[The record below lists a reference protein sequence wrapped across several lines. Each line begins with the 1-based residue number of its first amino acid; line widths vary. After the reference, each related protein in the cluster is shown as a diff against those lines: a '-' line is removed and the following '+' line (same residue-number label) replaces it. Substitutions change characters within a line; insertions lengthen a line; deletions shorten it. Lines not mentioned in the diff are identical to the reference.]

1 MNNFIL
7 IGLLQ
12 NVAILLSFS
21 MLYDYVWVKYED
33 NRNIYTK
40 IFTGLIL
47 GGIGFVLMVTPWTLY
62 PGLVFD
68 TRSIMLSISGLFF
81 GPIPTLVAMLVTG
94 TIRFVMGGDG
104 MWMGVSVILSSGLI
118 GILWGKLR
126 NSNKEEI
133 GHKEL
138 LFLGL
143 AVHIIMLVCT
153 LFLPS
158 NKILST
164 LKTISIPVII
174 LYPLGTMILGRLL
187 VKQKESRNMRKALKE
202 SEERWQFALEGSGDG
217 VWDWDAVTNEVY
229 FSKQWKAM
237 LGYSENEISNQL
249 YEWDKRIHPEDKEK
263 AYNNLNKHLRGET
276 ELYYDEH
283 RLLCKNGTY
292 KWILD
297 RGKVME
303 RDEKG
308 NPLRVIGTHKD
319 ISEQKAYE
327 LRLKESN
334 EEYVSLNEEYLA
346 QNEELEENLLRNEKL
361 IRELEKAKLKAEES
375 DRLKSAFLANMS
387 HEIRTPMNAIIGF
400 SELLSNIKSKEK
412 FDMFIAH
419 IKNSGRKLL
428 RIIDD
433 IIDISKIESNQLTLK
448 YVLSGVY
455 NLIEESALFF
465 NESNLNEYRKDIRIV
480 HSTSPKL
487 SGLTIKTDPIR
498 LKQIIDNFIS
508 NALKYSDKGQID
520 VSFELDQENNK
531 IVFKVKDEGIGIPL
545 QDQKLIFERFMQSEN
560 RKMKEGTGLG
570 LSICKGIAEIMNG
583 EIWLES
589 EPGKGSVFYL
599 SLPLIESDEE
609 KNDKIMPNEVT
620 KNNDLSNV
628 LIYVA
633 EDDFAS
639 FLLIQEILI
648 PTKAIIKHAKNGK
661 ILMEMIK
668 ENAPSLI
675 LLDINMPEMNG
686 FDFMKEFKDMGLNI
700 PVIAQTAYA
709 MKEEKEKC
717 LNSGCDDYI
726 SKPLDAEILLEKVL
740 FHSKIKGA

>member
-1 MNNFIL
+1 
-7 IGLLQ
+7 
-12 NVAILLSFS
+12 

-433 IIDISKIESNQLTLK
+433 IIDISKIESNQLTVK
-448 YVLSGVY
+448 YVWSGVY
-455 NLIEESALFF
+455 NLIEESVLFF

-480 HSTSPKL
+480 HSTSPNL
-487 SGLTIKTDPIR
+487 AGLTIKTDPIR
-498 LKQIIDNFIS
+498 LRQIIDNFIS

-583 EIWLES
+583 EIWLDS

-599 SLPLIESDEE
+599 SLPLIESDDENPE
-609 KNDKIMPNEVT
+609 KIMQDLVH
-620 KNNDLSNV
+620 KNNDLSNI

-648 PTKAIIKHAKNGK
+648 PTKAIIKHAQNGK
-661 ILMEMIK
+661 ILMKMIK
-668 ENAPSLI
+668 DKEPSLI

-686 FDFMKEFKDMGLNI
+686 FDFMKEFKEMDLNI

-726 SKPLDAEILLEKVL
+726 SKPIDTNLLMEKIMIRIN
-740 FHSKIKGA
+740 KKGA

>member
-1 MNNFIL
+1 
-7 IGLLQ
+7 
-12 NVAILLSFS
+12 
-21 MLYDYVWVKYED
+21 MLYDYVWIKYED

-94 TIRFVMGGDG
+94 TIRFIMGGDG
-104 MWMGVSVILSSGLI
+104 MWMGVSVILSSGFI

-126 NSNKEEI
+126 NSSKEEFSY
-133 GHKEL
+133 KEL
-138 LFLGL
+138 LFLGFV
-143 AVHIIMLVCT
+143 VHIIMLVCT

-158 NKILST
+158 HKVLST
-164 LKTISIPVII
+164 FKTISIPVII
-174 LYPLGTMILGRLL
+174 LYPLGTMVLGRLL
-187 VKQKESRNMRKALKE
+187 VKQKESRQMRRALKE

-217 VWDWDAVTNEVY
+217 VWDWDAITNEVF

-237 LGYSENEISNQL
+237 LGFSENEISNQL

-263 AYNNLNKHLRGET
+263 AYDDLNKHLRGET
-276 ELYYDEH
+276 DLYYNEH

-303 RDEKG
+303 RDPEGK
-308 NPLRVIGTHKD
+308 PLRVIGTHKD

-346 QNEELEENLLRNEKL
+346 QNEELEDNLQRNDKL
-361 IRELEKAKLKAEES
+361 IKELEKAKLKAEES

-400 SELLSNIKSKEK
+400 SELLPSIKSKDK

-433 IIDISKIESNQLTLK
+433 IIDISKIESNQLMVK
-448 YVLSGVY
+448 YVWSSIY
-455 NLIEESALFF
+455 NLIEESVLFF
-465 NESNLNEYRKDIRIV
+465 NEANMSEYRKDIKIL
-480 HSTSPKL
+480 HTTTTGF

-508 NALKYSDKGQID
+508 NALKYSDKGEIK
-520 VSFELDQENNK
+520 VSFETDQENNK
-531 IVFKVKDEGIGIPL
+531 IIFKVQDEGIGIPVE
-545 QDQKLIFERFMQSEN
+545 DQKLIFDRFMQSEN

-570 LSICKGIAEIMNG
+570 LSICKGIAEIMSG

-589 EPGKGSVFYL
+589 EHGKGSVFYL
-599 SLPLIESDEE
+599 SLPLIQSDEGNKE
-609 KNDKIMPNEVT
+609 NMESKPA
-620 KNNDLSNV
+620 KNNDLSNK

-639 FLLIQEILI
+639 FLLVQEILV
-648 PTKAIIKHAKNGK
+648 PTKAIVKHARDGK
-661 ILMEMIK
+661 ILMDMLNEK
-668 ENAPSLI
+668 HPDLI

-686 FDFMKEFKDMGLNI
+686 IDFMKEFKLMNLNI

-709 MKEEKEKC
+709 MKEDKEKC
-717 LNSGCDDYI
+717 LQSGCDDYI
-726 SKPLDAEILLEKVL
+726 SKPLDADLLLEKIL
-740 FHSKIKGA
+740 IYCNKKGA

>member
-480 HSTSPKL
+480 HSTSPNL
-487 SGLTIKTDPIR
+487 AGLTIKTDPIR
-498 LKQIIDNFIS
+498 LRQIIDNFIS

-583 EIWLES
+583 EIWLDS

-599 SLPLIESDEE
+599 SLPLIESDDENPE
-609 KNDKIMPNEVT
+609 KIMQDLVH
-620 KNNDLSNV
+620 KNNDLSNI

-648 PTKAIIKHAKNGK
+648 PTKAIIKHAQNGK
-661 ILMEMIK
+661 ILMKMIK
-668 ENAPSLI
+668 DKEPSLI

-686 FDFMKEFKDMGLNI
+686 FDFMKEFKEMDLNI

-726 SKPLDAEILLEKVL
+726 SKPIDTNLLMEKIMIRIN
-740 FHSKIKGA
+740 KKGA

>member
-187 VKQKESRNMRKALKE
+187 VKQKESRHMRKALKE

-263 AYNNLNKHLRGET
+263 AYNDLNKHLRGET
-276 ELYYDEH
+276 ELYYNEH

-433 IIDISKIESNQLTLK
+433 IIDISKIESNQLTVK
-448 YVLSGVY
+448 YVWSGVY
-455 NLIEESALFF
+455 NLIEESVLFF

-480 HSTSPKL
+480 HSTSPNL
-487 SGLTIKTDPIR
+487 AGLTIKTDPIR
-498 LKQIIDNFIS
+498 LRQIIDNFIS

-599 SLPLIESDEE
+599 SLPLIQSDEGNKE
-609 KNDKIMPNEVT
+609 NMESKPAKNK
-620 KNNDLSNV
+620 DLSNK

-639 FLLIQEILI
+639 FLLIQEILV
-648 PTKAIIKHAKNGK
+648 PTKAIVKQARDGKVLMDMINEKH
-661 ILMEMIK
+661 
-668 ENAPSLI
+668 PDLI

-686 FDFMKEFKDMGLNI
+686 IDFMKEFKLMNLNI

-709 MKEEKEKC
+709 MKEDKEKC

-726 SKPLDAEILLEKVL
+726 SKPLDADLLLEKIL
-740 FHSKIKGA
+740 IYCNKKGA